1 MTPDTSEEESAA
13 ANRARLDHDICVHI
27 FTASAAMVGVCL
39 TVIGILRVVISLR
52 KEDLL
57 GDDLL
62 AFNSMLYL
70 SSCLLSYW
78 ALRTRSLRRNHRLE
92 RMADSIFLLALV
104 FTAINAGFITWA
116 ISAS

>member
-1 MTPDTSEEESAA
+1 MTPNPDPASSP
-13 ANRARLDHDICVHI
+13 RRQRLDDDLCVHI

-62 AFNSMLYL
+62 AVNSLLYL
-70 SSCLLSYW
+70 ASCLLSYW
-78 ALRTRSLRRNHRLE
+78 ALRTRSVRRNHRLE
-92 RMADSIFLLALV
+92 RVADAIFLVALV

-116 ISAS
+116 ISVG

>member
-1 MTPDTSEEESAA
+1 MTDISDSSSASQ
-13 ANRARLDHDICVHI
+13 RARLDHDICVHI

-70 SSCLLSYW
+70 ASCLLSYW
-78 ALRTRSLRRNHRLE
+78 ALRTRSLGRNHRLE
-92 RMADSIFLLALV
+92 RFADAIFLVALV

>member
-1 MTPDTSEEESAA
+1 MTHDISAA
-13 ANRARLDHDICVHI
+13 ATDESRTRLDHDICVHI

-52 KEDLL
+52 KEDML

-62 AFNSMLYL
+62 AVNAMLYL
-70 SSCLLSYW
+70 ASCLLSYW
-78 ALRTRSLRRNHRLE
+78 ALRTRNLGRNHRLE
-92 RMADSIFLLALV
+92 RMADAIFLVSLV

>member
-1 MTPDTSEEESAA
+1 MTLDTT
-13 ANRARLDHDICVHI
+13 ANDDNRTRLDHDICVHI

-52 KEDLL
+52 KEDLV

-62 AFNSMLYL
+62 AVNAMLYL
-70 SSCLLSYW
+70 ASCLLAYW
-78 ALRTRSLRRNHRLE
+78 ALRTRSVRRNHRLE
-92 RMADSIFLLALV
+92 RVADAIFLVALV